1 MEKKIQKDL
10 CGILTIISIGNVTF
24 ENNICTLNYGRQ
36 VGEDSSRAFC
46 IASLYGINFGGGGS
60 RSGVTHTELWNY
72 SVENAGTIKYGTTQD
87 YTLRDN
93 INNYDFILI
102 ENMSHSS
109 DDTNTSWQ
117 ATNHFIFSVEE
128 LNSNK
133 YNNYIN
139 FTSYDM
145 RSSRFYIKDTTYKC
159 TTANQGSTNGLVR
172 LVGLKIA
179 SSIAVDDKLDLESE
193 NPVQNKV
200 IAASLNGIDT
210 LLDYILGNEIETSNV
225 YKIFDGVG
233 IGEGGALE

>member
-1 MEKKIQKDL
+1 MNSQEVKKY
-10 CGILTIISIGNVTF
+10 TIEVLKQGFPNKKTLDKLSTSDSGNLLF
-24 ENNICTLNYGRQ
+24 DGKEIKG
-36 VGEDSSRAFC
+36 S
-46 IASLYGINFGGGGS
+46 GGS
-60 RSGVTHTELWNY
+60 NSGSGVTHTELWNY

-102 ENMSHSS
+102 ENMSTSS

-139 FTSYDM
+139 FTSYDT

-179 SSIAVDDKLDLESE
+179 GSIAVDDKLDLESE

>member
-1 MEKKIQKDL
+1 MNSQEVKKY
-10 CGILTIISIGNVTF
+10 TIEVLKQGFPNKKTLDKLSTSDNGNLLF
-24 ENNICTLNYGRQ
+24 DGKEIKG
-36 VGEDSSRAFC
+36 S
-46 IASLYGINFGGGGS
+46 GGS
-60 RSGVTHTELWNY
+60 NSGSGVTHTELWNY

-102 ENMSHSS
+102 ENMSHSG

-233 IGEGGALE
+233 IGEGGTLE